1 MSIAA
6 LKELARHHGF
16 TAYCLRLQPLGEVW
30 RGMCREMPPPHTGRL
45 CLDPLLEYPDATSL
59 LLLVRA
65 YRPFAIE
72 SGLPGYYIASN
83 AGYHAAQAFVAALCA
98 LGYSAHRL
106 EVPLAALASIAG
118 IGRVCKNAL
127 IDLDGF
133 GTRTVL
139 YTVATNA
146 VEPENEFPSPPAPCG
161 DCAECAAACPASAID
176 AAYGLDSS
184 KCLRTY
190 MEGDIMPAWAMERLP
205 GLLGCERC
213 MAACPR
219 NKSIQNRV
227 PEENELRAFDLAA
240 LLSGEL
246 AAARALVGKNM
257 CTRGRLQAQ
266 AAVLAALRK
275 RKDLLPLIEQL
286 QRHPIESVHKSA
298 IWSYHFLHKS

>member
-1 MSIAA
+1 MTIAA
-6 LKELARHHGF
+6 LKELVRHHGF
-16 TAYCLRLQPLGEVW
+16 AVYCLRLQPLGDVW
-30 RGMCREMPPPHTGRL
+30 RSMCRAMPPPHTGKL
-45 CLDPLLEYPDATSL
+45 CLDPLFEYPDATSL

-65 YRPFAIE
+65 YRPFAVE
-72 SGLPGYYIASN
+72 SGLPSYYIASN
-83 AGYHAAQAFVAALCA
+83 AGYHAAHAFAAALRMQGYCA
-98 LGYSAHRL
+98 YRL
-106 EVPLAALASIAG
+106 EVPLAALVTIAG

-127 IDLDGF
+127 IDIDGF

-139 YTVATNA
+139 YTIATNA
-146 VEPENEFPSPPAPCG
+146 VPPENEFTPPPAYCG
-161 DCAECAAACPASAID
+161 DCAECAAACPANAID
-176 AAYGLDSS
+176 TVHGIDST

-213 MAACPR
+213 MAVCPR
-219 NKSIQNRV
+219 NKGIQNRV
-227 PEENELRAFDLAA
+227 PEENERRAFDLAA

-266 AAVLAALRK
+266 AAVLAALKK

-286 QRHPIESVHKSA
+286 QRHPVEAVNKSA